1 MTDKNRIISGFK
13 CKQCGEEYS
22 VRNATPNEPCPR
34 CKTFNETRFK
44 FEQNERC
51 EFVRYVN

>member
-1 MTDKNRIISGFK
+1 MADKLQIVSNFK

-34 CKTFNETRFK
+34 CQTFNETRYK
-44 FEQNERC
+44 FEQNGLC

>member
-1 MTDKNRIISGFK
+1 MTEKNRIISGFK

>member
-1 MTDKNRIISGFK
+1 MTDKHRIISSFR

-34 CKTFNETRFK
+34 CKTFNETRYK
-44 FEQNERC
+44 FEQNKLC